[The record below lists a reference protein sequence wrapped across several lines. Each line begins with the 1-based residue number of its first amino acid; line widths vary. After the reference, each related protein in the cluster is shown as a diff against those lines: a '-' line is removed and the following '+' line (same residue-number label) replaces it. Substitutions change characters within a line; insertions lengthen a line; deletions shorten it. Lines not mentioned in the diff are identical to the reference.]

1 MTFFREPKN
10 TERIHWTRHA
20 KGKMQQ
26 YGLSE
31 SRILRIIKNP
41 KRKEEGIAPQTI
53 AVMQAYGTK
62 IKQKEIWVMY
72 QIINQKSKGKIQK
85 VRIIS
90 AWRYPGKSPIGK
102 PPPIPEDTLE
112 ELKNL
117 IK

>member
-20 KGKMQQ
+20 KGKMRQ

-31 SRILRIIKNP
+31 SKILRIIKNP

-53 AVMQAYGTK
+53 AIMQPYGTK
-62 IKQKEIWVMY
+62 KHPKEIWVMY
-72 QIINQKSKGKIQK
+72 QIEKKKL
-85 VRIIS
+85 RIIS

-102 PPPIPEDTLE
+102 PPPIPEDTLR
-112 ELKNL
+112 ELQNL